1 MENTIRTRRIHFS
14 LLFDWKSDLGQSWT
28 HLRDILGR
36 LGKIFEPSWP
46 STWVHLG
53 PQDGSWAAQEPPERS
68 LQNTQE
74 ASWSQEPPKSRPE
87 PSKTPQGG
95 AQTPSKPRFSRKH
108 GGGNAA
114 FAALKIRYKK
124 IKNVNP
130 LLEINLTNLNRQFLH
145 AKTIGF
151 IHPKKNQEMIFN
163 SILPQELEIILKTLR
178 NKGK

>member
-14 LLFDWKSDLGQSWT
+14 LLFDWKSDLGQSWR

-95 AQTPSKPRFSRKH
+95 AQTPSKPRFSSQH

-114 FAALKIRYKK
+114 LPRWRSMSFLELSKI
-124 IKNVNP
+124 
-130 LLEINLTNLNRQFLH
+130 
-145 AKTIGF
+145 
-151 IHPKKNQEMIFN
+151 
-163 SILPQELEIILKTLR
+163 SILGLLPIVSYTVFLR
-178 NKGK
+178 GFSLWQRGIVSTRQMMVYDQITFC

>member
-14 LLFDWKSDLGQSWT
+14 LLFDWKSDLGQSWR

-114 FAALKIRYKK
+114 
-124 IKNVNP
+124 
-130 LLEINLTNLNRQFLH
+130 
-145 AKTIGF
+145 
-151 IHPKKNQEMIFN
+151 
-163 SILPQELEIILKTLR
+163 LPRWRFILKLELLVCFVPKQGPWSLIHDLR
-178 NKGK
+178 SLILDPWSLILHP